1 MTRGEWDT
9 QPNRWF
15 VHRTIPR
22 ILLVSNKMHVWM
34 TSEWEPFWV

>member
-15 VHRTIPR
+15 VHRTIP
-22 ILLVSNKMHVWM
+22 LVSNKMHVWM